1 MLTTNANHIAALLTV
16 AQAAIDHQRATDK
29 AKDAKEGYRE
39 ACRQWKEAHG
49 FDRYDKI
56 SVSYPAAF
64 DAMIAATEEEHGKAQ
79 VEKRAEYNA
88 KRRLWTAIRR
98 AEAA

>member
-1 MLTTNANHIAALLTV
+1 MTINVNHIAALLAV
-16 AQAAIDHQRATDK
+16 AKAAIDHQRAIDK
-29 AKDAKEGYRE
+29 ARSAKEAYHE

-56 SVSYPAAF
+56 SVDCRGAF
-64 DAMIAATEEEHGKAQ
+64 EAMKAATHEEHAKAH

-88 KRRLWTAIRR
+88 KRRVWTAIRR